1 MMEESAFQKR
11 DFTLALAGF
20 LAGIHSLRI
29 LAENGIASAEDME
42 ISLDGIRRT
51 LLNIPVGMIPE
62 TQMAGIEQML
72 ERIHLAAVEAEGKA
86 AEEDGE

>member
-1 MMEESAFQKR
+1 MREESPYQKR

-29 LAENGIASAEDME
+29 LAEKGIAGAEDME

-51 LLNIPVGMIPE
+51 LATMPVGMIPDE
-62 TQMAGIEQML
+62 QMAGIEQML
-72 ERIHLAAVEAEGKA
+72 ERIHQAAIAAEGSN
-86 AEEDGE
+86 EG